1 MKMADTEPVE
11 LELTGDGFTFI
22 APITGAISGNFGLYL
37 DAYTASALSAGMS
50 ARWVGEYEDELQKTL
65 VRVVKA
71 MADASKILLAKLDMK
86 YVISEIS

>member
-37 DAYTASALSAGMS
+37 DASTASALSAGMS